1 MNASEETAR
10 TNRVEA
16 WILAAEGSS
25 LQRYHI
31 LVESLYAT
39 LRSTASSRTDLMLR
53 AMRALPPLSI
63 VPEFAIDYPS
73 THREVIAA
81 NARFESGE
89 WNIDEAFAAIGGDI
103 DTIPS
108 EVQP

>member
-1 MNASEETAR
+1 MINAETTR
-10 TNRVEA
+10 QDTVEA
-16 WILAAEGSS
+16 WIFSDADSS
-25 LQRYHI
+25 LQRYHVV
-31 LVESLYAT
+31 VESLYAT
-39 LRSTASSRTDLMLR
+39 LRSKASSRNDLMLR

-81 NARFESGE
+81 NARFASGE
-89 WNIDEAFAAIGGDI
+89 WSIDEAFAAIGGDI

>member
-10 TNRVEA
+10 TNMVEA
-16 WILAAEGSS
+16 WILAAGGSS

-31 LVESLYAT
+31 VVESLYAT
-39 LRSTASSRTDLMLR
+39 LRSKASSRTDLMLR
-53 AMRALPPLSI
+53 AMRALSPLSI

-81 NARFESGE
+81 NARFASGE
-89 WNIDEAFAAIGGDI
+89 WSIDEAFAAIGGDI
-103 DTIPS
+103 DTITG